1 MKLPAKKHH
10 PTLSEDRL
18 GNIFRKYPQVEAVF
32 LFGSAA
38 TTKTHHESD
47 LDLAIYPND
56 PSVEKKRLDIL
67 EDLAGQGFCDVD
79 LVFLKE
85 DNIVLQ
91 YEVVRHRRIIYKRDT
106 FELGKVFSK
115 ILRQYFDFYPYLK
128 VQRKAYKERIMNGT
142 G

>member
-1 MKLPAKKHH
+1 MKPPTKKHH

-32 LFGSAA
+32 LFGSVA

-47 LDLAIYPND
+47 LDLAIYPN
-56 PSVEKKRLDIL
+56 LDIL

-91 YEVVRHRRIIYKRDT
+91 YEAIRHRRIIYKRDT